1 LIHYAAYLRNFNLLE
16 ALIPKADLKAVNSK
30 GNNALHLAVAIK
42 RSNQLE
48 LPKIEDLLI
57 TKHPQLLV

>member
-1 LIHYAAYLRNFNLLE
+1 MLE
-16 ALIPKADLKAVNSK
+16 ALLPKADLKSVNSK

-48 LPKIEDLLI
+48 LPKIENLLI
-57 TKHPQLLV
+57 TKQPSLLV

>member
-1 LIHYAAYLRNFNLLE
+1 LLE

-57 TKHPQLLV
+57 TRYPQLLV

>member
-1 LIHYAAYLRNFNLLE
+1 LLE
-16 ALIPKADLKAVNSK
+16 VLIPKADLRILNSK
-30 GNNALHLAVAIK
+30 GNNVLHLAVAIK

-57 TKHPQLLV
+57 TRCPQLLVQLNQDR